1 MTAATEILKTGMSTE
16 LWGQRF
22 YREAVARTEAEG
34 GKKVFQSLVEEEGR
48 HLDILRGEYAAMTRS
63 TEWVSLE
70 EAVAMAESVDP
81 LTIFPE
87 ADAAEKLIP
96 AEATDEEA
104 LKLAMDFE
112 RRGYTLYVQAAEDAE
127 TDEERKLWEH
137 LAKAEDK
144 HYSFLQ
150 ETYEYLVNDGV
161 WFYDDQE
168 LPFFEG

>member
-22 YREAVARTEAEG
+22 YREAVARTESED
-34 GKKVFQSLVEEEGR
+34 GKKIFESLVEEEGR
-48 HLDILRGEYAAMTRS
+48 HLDILRGEYAALTKS
-63 TEWVSLE
+63 TEWVSLD
-70 EAVAMAESVDP
+70 EALAMAESVDP
-81 LTIFPE
+81 LAIFP
-87 ADAAEKLIP
+87 DANAVEQLIP

-112 RRGYTLYVQAAEDAE
+112 RRGYTLYAQAAEDAE

>member
-1 MTAATEILKTGMSTE
+1 MTAATEIIKTGMSTE

-34 GKKVFQSLVEEEGR
+34 GKKIFESLVDEEGR
-48 HLDILRGEYAAMTRS
+48 HLDILRGEYAALTRS
-63 TEWVSLE
+63 TEWVSME

-81 LTIFPE
+81 LEVFPE
-87 ADAAEKLIP
+87 AAAAEQLIP

-112 RRGYTLYVQAAEDAE
+112 RRGYTLYAQAADDAE
-127 TDEERKLWEH
+127 TDEERTLWEF

-144 HYSFLQ
+144 HYAFLQ
-150 ETYEYLVNDGV
+150 KTYEYLVNDGV

>member
-22 YREAVARTEAEG
+22 YREAVARTEAED
-34 GKKVFQSLVEEEGR
+34 GKKIFQSLVEEEGR
-48 HLDILRGEYAAMTRS
+48 HLDILRGEYAALTRS
-63 TEWVSLE
+63 SEWVSLE

-81 LTIFPE
+81 LTIFPD
-87 ADAAEKLIP
+87 ADAVEELIP
-96 AEATDEEA
+96 AEASDEEA

-112 RRGYTLYVQAAEDAE
+112 RRGYTLYAQAAEDAE
-127 TDEERKLWEH
+127 TDEERKLWEY

-150 ETYEYLVNDGV
+150 ETYEYLANNGV

>member
-96 AEATDEEA
+96 AEATDDEA